1 MDRIDDIMKDYPEL
15 QVEYIYMDNELGGYI
30 YGNVI
35 LLDANKTEDE
45 LVPILYE
52 EIGHFKTTVGDITKY
67 SSNDDIK
74 QERRARV
81 WGLKHLVPLSVINQ
95 FKKQDYDD
103 DYEVADELGI
113 RITYLHEAGEIYK
126 IKEN

>member
-1 MDRIDDIMKDYPEL
+1 MNRIDAIMKNYPEL
-15 QVEYIYMDNELGGYI
+15 KVDYIQMDNELGGYI
-30 YGNVI
+30 YRNHI
-35 LLDANKTEDE
+35 LLDAGKTEDE

>member
-1 MDRIDDIMKDYPEL
+1 MDRIDKIMKDYPEL

-30 YGNVI
+30 YRDRI
-35 LLDANKTEDE
+35 LLDSSKTEDE

-52 EIGHFKTTVGDITKY
+52 ELGHYETTVGNISNY
-67 SSNDDIK
+67 SSNDDRK
-74 QERRARV
+74 QEQRARV
-81 WGLKHLVPLSVINQ
+81 WGLKHLVPLSTIKQ
-95 FKKQDYDD
+95 FKKQKYDD

-113 RITYLHEAGEIYK
+113 RLTYLHEAGEVYK